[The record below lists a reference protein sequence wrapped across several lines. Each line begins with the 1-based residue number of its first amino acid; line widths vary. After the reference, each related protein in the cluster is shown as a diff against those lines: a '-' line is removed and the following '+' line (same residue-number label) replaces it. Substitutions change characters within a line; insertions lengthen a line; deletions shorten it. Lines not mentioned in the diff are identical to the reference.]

1 MSMVQDLIE
10 KLTVTQLMKKYP
22 TFIESKYQHGV
33 PKILPLDYVLN
44 YQPIS
49 WRFIEMPSSIPVVPK
64 VCTADLKGC
73 MTSSQENHGLIFV
86 MTTLKLAYFFHYKNN
101 ILLKTIEELL

>member
-1 MSMVQDLIE
+1 MVQDLIE

-49 WRFIEMPSSIPVVPK
+49 
-64 VCTADLKGC
+64 
-73 MTSSQENHGLIFV
+73 
-86 MTTLKLAYFFHYKNN
+86 
-101 ILLKTIEELL
+101 